1 MMLLSSVN
9 SLGALIEILIILLL
23 LFLNL
28 QNLDDWG
35 ITHQS
40 TQLLPFFNFVEN
52 QLEFIVFKRILRQE
66 QLFTHID

>member
-1 MMLLSSVN
+1 MMLLSGVH
-9 SLGALIEILIILLL
+9 SLRAFIEILIILLL
-23 LFLNL
+23 LFLHL

-35 ITHQS
+35 IAHQR

-52 QLEFIVFKRILRQE
+52 QLELIVFKRILRQD